1 MTNREVIIME
11 QNILTT
17 LFVGIDVDS
26 QFNVIYM
33 MDFKQNKLDS
43 FRVKNDLNGATTIKD
58 KALDILIKNKLTSVI
73 FVMESTSIY
82 AFHTAT
88 FLSSDASI
96 IQYNPRVYCI
106 NPKITCNYRAS
117 FPDKDKDDLQ
127 DSHLLADLA
136 RVGRCDQMTP
146 WRGAQFIALQRL
158 TRHRKHLAQLLAGEK
173 NYILCNIFLKFSGL
187 CTTSST
193 DTPFSNLFGATSSFI
208 LTDFVSPEDIVNTP
222 LEDLITILEAKSNHR
237 FKDSE
242 VTAKLLKQAAINS
255 YRLDKVT
262 LLPINL
268 AITSSINCIRAFE
281 HEMDAV
287 SKEIASLTKG
297 FNATEYLSLTSIKG
311 IGPAIA
317 SGIIA
322 EIGSIDQFRNDEALA
337 KFAGITWRKTQ
348 SGKFEADDTPLTK
361 TGNSYLRYYIIEA
374 ANQVRK
380 YIPEYTEFYNRK
392 MDESTTNKEMRAQ
405 VLTARKLIKL
415 IYALMSTRTL
425 YKER

>member
-1 MTNREVIIME
+1 
-11 QNILTT
+11 
-17 LFVGIDVDS
+17 
-26 QFNVIYM
+26 
-33 MDFKQNKLDS
+33 
-43 FRVKNDLNGATTIKD
+43 
-58 KALDILIKNKLTSVI
+58 
-73 FVMESTSIY
+73 
-82 AFHTAT
+82 
-88 FLSSDASI
+88 
-96 IQYNPRVYCI
+96 
-106 NPKITCNYRAS
+106 
-117 FPDKDKDDLQ
+117 
-127 DSHLLADLA
+127 
-136 RVGRCDQMTP
+136 MTP

-392 MDESTTNKEMRAQ
+392 MDESTTI
-405 VLTARKLIKL
+405 RK
-415 IYALMSTRTL
+415 
-425 YKER
+425 

>member
-1 MTNREVIIME
+1 MD

-26 QFNVIYM
+26 QTNVVYM
-33 MDFKQNKLDS
+33 MDFNQNKLNS
-43 FRVKNDLNGATTIKD
+43 FKVKNDLNGITELKD
-58 KALDILIKNKLTSVI
+58 KTIEALTKNNLTNVT

-88 FLSSDASI
+88 FLSSDQSI
-96 IQYNPRVYCI
+96 IIYNPKVYCI

-117 FPDKDKDDLQ
+117 FPDKDKDDIQ
-127 DSHLLADLA
+127 DSILLADLA
-136 RVGRCDQMTP
+136 RVGRCDKMTQ

-158 TRHRKHLAQLLAGEK
+158 TRHRKHLAQLLANEK
-173 NYILCNIFLKFSGL
+173 NYILCNIFLKFSGI
-187 CTTSST
+187 CTASNATS
-193 DTPFSNLFGATSSFI
+193 PFSDLYGATSSFI
-208 LTDFVSPEDIVNTP
+208 LTDFFSPEDIINTP
-222 LEDLITILEAKSNHR
+222 IEDLVQILNEKSNSK

-242 VTAKLLKQAAINS
+242 ETANLLKQAAINS
-255 YRLDKVT
+255 YKLDKVS
-262 LLPINL
+262 LLPVNL
-268 AITSSINCIRAFE
+268 AITSSINCIKSFE
-281 HEMDAV
+281 NEIKAV

-297 FNATEYLSLTSIKG
+297 LNESEYLSLTSIKG
-311 IGPAIA
+311 IGPVFA

-337 KFAGITWRKTQ
+337 KFAGITWRKHQ
-348 SGKFEADDTPLTK
+348 SGKFNAEDTPLTK

-380 YIPEYTEFYNRK
+380 YIPEYAEFYNK
-392 MDESTTNKEMRAQ
+392 KLNESTSHKEMRAT

-415 IYALMSTRTL
+415 IYAVMSTRTL